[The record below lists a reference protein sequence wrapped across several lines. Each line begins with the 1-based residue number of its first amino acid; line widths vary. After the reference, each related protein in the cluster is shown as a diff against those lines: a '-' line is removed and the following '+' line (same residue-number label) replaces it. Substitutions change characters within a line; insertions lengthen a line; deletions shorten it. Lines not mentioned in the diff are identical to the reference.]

1 MLFLSSV
8 KEKGCISARDV
19 TTKYRRPGSRYLAA
33 ITLLGEAMKA
43 AMLLNNNDS
52 GKV

>member
-1 MLFLSSV
+1 MLFLSSD
-8 KEKGCISARDV
+8 KNGCVSARDV
-19 TTKYRRPGSRYLAA
+19 TTKYRRPGTLHLAA

-43 AMLLNNNDS
+43 AMLLNDDS